1 MNEVTVGGI
10 GATVRVRLD
19 GSRSGELSTEF
30 RRVWS
35 RCLVADQPGEVDVRA
50 DLFEPGQTR
59 PSHGD
64 DGRITDCEVG
74 PLLQRATQAITAKL
88 VAKQVGKLILL
99 HAGAVSHPATGASL
113 VFVAPGGT
121 GKTTLSRLLGTK
133 YGYLTDETVGITA
146 DGRILPYPKPLS
158 IRDGSA
164 SHKRETSP
172 DELELLPA
180 PPNPWVR
187 QIVLLRRSRLASGR
201 ASELSLINAI
211 AALTPESSSLSKLDK
226 GLHRLADLIDATS
239 PVQRWTYSEAEQMVT
254 TARSLLKDA

>member
-1 MNEVTVGGI
+1 MSVVTVAGI

-19 GSRSGELSTEF
+19 GSRSEELSSEF

-35 RCLVADQPGEVDVRA
+35 RCLAPDEPGDVDVRA
-50 DLFEPGQTR
+50 DLFAPGQPR

-64 DGRITDCEVG
+64 DGRITDSEVG
-74 PLLQRATQAITAKL
+74 PLLQRLTQAITAKL
-88 VAKQVGKLILL
+88 VAKQVGKLLLL

-121 GKTTLSRLLGTK
+121 GKTTLARLLGTT
-133 YGYLTDETVGITA
+133 YGYLTDETVGIAA

-164 SHKRETSP
+164 RHKRETSP
-172 DELELLPA
+172 DELGLLTA

-187 QIVLLRRSRLASGR
+187 QVVLLRRSRLASGR

-211 AALTPESSSLSKLDK
+211 AAITPESSSLSKLDQ
-226 GLHRLADLIDATS
+226 GLHRLADLINTTS

-254 TARSLLKDA
+254 PARGLLEDA